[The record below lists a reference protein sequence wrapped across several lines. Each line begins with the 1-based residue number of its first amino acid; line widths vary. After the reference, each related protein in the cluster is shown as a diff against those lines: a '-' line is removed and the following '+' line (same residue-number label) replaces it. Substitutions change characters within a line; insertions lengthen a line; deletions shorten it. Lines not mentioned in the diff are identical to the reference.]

1 MKKTR
6 HLNVYYYIGIIA
18 LVLSLTMKQF
28 FEIPDFINGFGMGLS
43 ITMLLFS
50 IFVQTSSYQK
60 LRTFKKNLFNK

>member
-50 IFVQTSSYQK
+50 IFAQTSSYQK
-60 LRTFKKNLFNK
+60 LRTFKRNLFNK